1 MIILDQIMQFL
12 LEKGYYITKDYGIA
26 IILVTIIIRSILL
39 PVDILQKKKEKKTR
53 IMSERAEKI
62 KREFQ
67 HNPKKM
73 EVELQKLYQENT
85 GSMGMCLIVLLQF
98 PIMISLYRVIRK
110 VCSIAGVSVL
120 LPWVSSL
127 IVKDQLFVLPLATI
141 AMQLLPQTYPYLRLF
156 NDLGIQKSSPKM
168 VITMILMSSVY
179 LFAMPSGVGLYC
191 FVSALYQ
198 AVEQFTLNVFM
209 IRTKTI
215 MA

>member
-12 LEKGYYITKDYGIA
+12 LEKGFCITKDYGIA
-26 IILVTIIIRSILL
+26 IVLVTIIIRSFLL
-39 PVDILQKKKEKKTR
+39 PFDILQKRNEKKTR
-53 IMSERAEKI
+53 IMSEQSEKI

-73 EVELQKLYQENT
+73 EAELQKLYQENT

-120 LPWVSSL
+120 LPWISSL
-127 IVKDQLFVLPLATI
+127 IVRDQLLVLPLATI
-141 AMQLLPQTYPYLRLF
+141 AMQLLPQTYPYLKLF
-156 NDLGIQKSSPKM
+156 NDLGLQKSSPKM
-168 VITMILMSSVY
+168 VVTMILMSSMY
-179 LFAMPSGVGLYC
+179 IFAMPSGVGLYC
-191 FVSALYQ
+191 FVSALFQ
-198 AVEQFTLNVFM
+198 AVEQFIINLFM
-209 IRTKTI
+209 IRTKTV

>member
-1 MIILDQIMQFL
+1 MLILDQTMQFL
-12 LEKGYYITKDYGIA
+12 LEKGFCITKDYGMA
-26 IILVTIIIRSILL
+26 IVLVTIIIRSLL
-39 PVDILQKKKEKKTR
+39 LLIDILQKKNEKKTR

-73 EVELQKLYQENT
+73 QAELQKLYQENA
-85 GSMGMCLIVLLQF
+85 GNMGMCLIVLLQF

-110 VCSIAGVSVL
+110 VCNIAGVSVL
-120 LPWVSSL
+120 LPWISSL
-127 IVKDQLFVLPLATI
+127 TVRDQLFVLPLTTI
-141 AMQLLPQTYPYLRLF
+141 AMQLLPQTYPYLRMF
-156 NDLGIQKSSPKM
+156 NNLGLQKSSPKM
-168 VITMILMSSVY
+168 VITMMLMSSMY

-198 AVEQFTLNVFM
+198 AVEQFILNIFM
-209 IRTKTI
+209 IRTKTV

>member
-1 MIILDQIMQFL
+1 MLILDQTMQFL

-26 IILVTIIIRSILL
+26 IILVTIIIRSLLL
-39 PVDILQKKKEKKTR
+39 PVDILQKKNEKKTR

-73 EVELQKLYQENT
+73 EAELQRLYQENV

-98 PIMISLYRVIRK
+98 PIMISIYRVIRK

-120 LPWVSSL
+120 LPWASSL
-127 IVKDQLFVLPLATI
+127 IVRDQLFVLPLATI
-141 AMQLLPQTYPYLRLF
+141 AMQLLPQTYPYLKMF
-156 NDLGIQKSSPKM
+156 KNLGLQKTSTKM
-168 VITMILMSSVY
+168 VITMILMNSMY

-191 FVSALYQ
+191 FTSALYQ
-198 AVEQFTLNVFM
+198 AVEQFILNVFM
-209 IRTKTI
+209 IKTKI
-215 MA
+215 VMA

>member
-1 MIILDQIMQFL
+1 MLILDQIMQFL

-39 PVDILQKKKEKKTR
+39 PIDILQKKNEKKTR
-53 IMSERAEKI
+53 IMSEQAEKI

-73 EVELQKLYQENT
+73 EAELQKLYQENT

-120 LPWVSSL
+120 LPWISSL
-127 IVKDQLFVLPLATI
+127 IVRDQLFVLPLATI
-141 AMQLLPQTYPYLRLF
+141 AMQLLPQTYPYLKMF
-156 NDLGIQKSSPKM
+156 KNLGLQKTSTKM
-168 VITMILMSSVY
+168 VITMILMNSIY
-179 LFAMPSGVGLYC
+179 LFAMPSGVGEYC
-191 FVSALYQ
+191 FTSALYQ
-198 AVEQFTLNVFM
+198 AVEQFILNVFM
-209 IRTKTI
+209 IKTKI
-215 MA
+215 VMA

>member
-39 PVDILQKKKEKKTR
+39 PVDILQKKNEKKTR

-67 HNPKKM
+67 HNPQKM

-127 IVKDQLFVLPLATI
+127 IVKNQLFVLPLATI

-156 NDLGIQKSSPKM
+156 NDLGLQKSSPKM

-179 LFAMPSGVGLYC
+179 LFAMSSGVGLYC